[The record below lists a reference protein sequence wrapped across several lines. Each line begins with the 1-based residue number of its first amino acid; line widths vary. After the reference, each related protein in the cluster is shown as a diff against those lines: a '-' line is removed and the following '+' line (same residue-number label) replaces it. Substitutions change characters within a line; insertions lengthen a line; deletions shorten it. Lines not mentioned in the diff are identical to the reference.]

1 MPFVVASTTIDKI
14 QNTHIGNKPP
24 IVPTTGQLWNDTT
37 QQPPLLKM
45 WNGTDW
51 ELVHTSIKQL
61 DPVAFEDINK
71 MIDDAISG
79 AEQDRNKIQEAIDK
93 ANDALQ
99 QAGLNN
105 TEITAIKQIQ
115 SEDGEKINQIQ
126 INYNGLQESV
136 KDLDNK
142 TESYHTQLAG
152 QINDVVKEQGNL
164 SQQIQTAES
173 NISSVQD
180 SQNNMNRELQTAK
193 ETINQISSKTESN
206 TELINTV
213 KQTSDSNSQKIVD
226 TSGKVSIVEQT
237 LNEQKQTIIDNTGKI
252 NQAVQDIDSA
262 NRTISNI
269 DGRVSRVEQ
278 KADGI
283 TTTVSRVETELNDK
297 ADTSYVDNKVNNI
310 QIGGTNILLNTD
322 LMNNESIWSTDG
334 NVVVNNGVATI
345 QGAWASR
352 DYSCDVLNEYIQKNN
367 VENKKYILSVDIM
380 RSSEEVLPDSKINFY
395 CESSGSN
402 ETTLVS
408 NLSELPLNKWMRCS
422 IPIVLL
428 GNNVTN
434 LTGKF
439 RIECNT
445 NTEWKFRHMKLEEGT
460 KPTDWSPSPSD
471 VSKSISELSK
481 GSINC
486 WLNSNFYN
494 GYEYWI
500 KNINHVK
507 VDTNEEYNGSKVLHM
522 TCTDGADW
530 EYIGTKRYKVKPG
543 EKISFGWLQNK
554 ASGDLVY
561 GELQL
566 YPNENDSRNGWV
578 PLNLGII
585 NEWTEVSKEGYV
597 VPGNVN
603 YVSFNFYIN
612 DGGESKYT
620 QFQLVHSEKLP
631 PYQPSVN
638 DLNDAQLEI
647 NQQLQS
653 QQTQINQ
660 KPDRTE
666 IIASSNENP
675 RAYFKVGT
683 FSDGPNIGKGYVS
696 VGADYGFFLNTN
708 TFISDGFTLSANNI
722 SAGSIH
728 GNKLSWADDI
738 DTPSYFKDN
747 DGKATKPILNLKVGN
762 TANDEF
768 YLAGVS
774 SERSLIEND
783 SRYSIIGTSYSQSQ
797 LSFRNLD
804 WQKGKE
810 NNDTLHQSKPGFIK
824 GKYSPVNKECT
835 GIELRS
841 GGSALVIEDVYAR
854 DQLNTTNE
862 FAKYV
867 QVGKDFDGY
876 PCLSTPS
883 IYTDYIMSSKGE
895 ANKGVTFYD
904 RLNLTEGIYSAWD
917 KSGKKTY
924 IDFPSENGGD
934 TITFHTAEGEGAYGD
949 WHSYFKMTNGNW
961 STGGIANQHHAI
973 VVGGDGYILS
983 FSNEEGDNA
992 QGNANATVVASRF
1005 VTNSSRAL
1013 KEDIKPIDNIEQ
1025 ATQDILKIEPKQ
1037 YLYKDQA
1044 EKIKQW
1050 KENGKPADEFKHIDT
1065 RINIG
1070 LIAEDLDEYESLQPF
1085 IEKVSDEEGNEGI
1098 LGIDYSKLTPLLLA
1112 VCRRQ
1117 DDKINKLEERLV
1129 RMELL
1134 MKDLHK

>member
-93 ANDALQ
+93 ANDALK
-99 QAGLNN
+99 QAGLND

-115 SEDGEKINQIQ
+115 SEDGKKINQIQ
-126 INYNGLQESV
+126 VNYNGLQQSV
-136 KDLDNK
+136 KDLDSK
-142 TESYHTQLAG
+142 TESYHIQLSG

-180 SQNNMNRELQTAK
+180 SQNNMNKELQTAK

-226 TSGKVSIVEQT
+226 TSGKVSVVEQT
-237 LNEQKQTIIDNTGKI
+237 LNEQKQTIMDNTGKI

-269 DGRVSRVEQ
+269 DGRVSQVEQ

-283 TTTVSRVETELNDK
+283 TTTVSRVETELNN
-297 ADTSYVDNKVNNI
+297 VQV
-310 QIGGTNILLNTD
+310 GGTNILRNTE
-322 LMNNESIWSTDG
+322 LMDDDTYWATDG
-334 NVVVNNGVATI
+334 NTIVENGIATVRS
-345 QGAWASR
+345 AWGSR
-352 DYSCDVLNEYIQKNN
+352 EYKVDILNEYVQTHDITG
-367 VENKKYILSVDIM
+367 KKFMLSVDIM
-380 RSSEEVLPDSKINFY
+380 RSTQEVV
-395 CESSGSN
+395 SGSFIRFYAESTGSN
-402 ETTLVS
+402 DTLVVDD
-408 NLSELPLNKWMRCS
+408 LSTLPLNKWVRYS
-422 IPIVLL
+422 IPIILV
-428 GNNVTN
+428 GPG
-434 LTGKF
+434 LTTISGRF

-460 KPTDWSPSPSD
+460 KATDWSPAPQDKANQSD
-471 VSKSISELSK
+471 VNSIS
-481 GSINC
+481 
-486 WLNSNFYN
+486 
-494 GYEYWI
+494 
-500 KNINHVK
+500 
-507 VDTNEEYNGSKVLHM
+507 
-522 TCTDGADW
+522 
-530 EYIGTKRYKVKPG
+530 
-543 EKISFGWLQNK
+543 
-554 ASGDLVY
+554 
-561 GELQL
+561 
-566 YPNENDSRNGWV
+566 
-578 PLNLGII
+578 
-585 NEWTEVSKEGYV
+585 
-597 VPGNVN
+597 
-603 YVSFNFYIN
+603 
-612 DGGESKYT
+612 
-620 QFQLVHSEKLP
+620 
-631 PYQPSVN
+631 
-638 DLNDAQLEI
+638 
-647 NQQLQS
+647 QQLQS

-683 FSDGPNIGKGYVS
+683 FSDGPNVGKGYVS

-810 NNDTLHQSKPGFIK
+810 NNDTLHQSQPGFIK

-895 ANKGVTFYD
+895 ANKGITFND

-917 KSGKKTY
+917 KSGRKTY

-934 TITFHTAEGEGAYGD
+934 TITFHTADGEGAYGNY
-949 WHSYFKMTNGNW
+949 HSYFKLT
-961 STGGIANQHHAI
+961 TGDWPAGGVANQHHAF
-973 VVGGDGYILS
+973 VVGGDGYILT
-983 FSNEEGDNA
+983 FTNEEGDNT
-992 QGNANATVVASRF
+992 QGNANATLVASRY
-1005 VTNSSRAL
+1005 VTNSTRNL

-1025 ATQDILKIEPKQ
+1025 ATLDILNIEPKQ

-1044 EKIKQW
+1044 ERIKQW
-1050 KENGKPADEFKHIDT
+1050 KENGKPEDEYKYMDT

-1070 LIAEDLDEYESLQPF
+1070 LIAEDLDEYDSLKPF
-1085 IEKVSDEEGNEGI
+1085 IEKVSDESGNEGI

-1117 DDKINKLEERLV
+1117 DDKINELEERLV
-1129 RMELL
+1129 RIELL
-1134 MKDLHK
+1134 MKDLRK